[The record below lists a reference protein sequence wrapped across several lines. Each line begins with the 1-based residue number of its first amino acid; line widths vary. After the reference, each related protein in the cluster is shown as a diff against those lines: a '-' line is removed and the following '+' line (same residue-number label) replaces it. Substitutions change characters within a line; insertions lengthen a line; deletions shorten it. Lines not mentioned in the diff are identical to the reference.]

1 MGTVLTMFSE
11 KIETYL
17 EEIWGDNDLRE
28 LMSSFDKI
36 NLAFE
41 LLRYEEDLNMG
52 LNSYA
57 AIMRRTKLHPASIRS
72 ILKYWEYRKIILT
85 VQGDRKD
92 KKHPVLN
99 PKIKNKLAHLQP
111 LFEAVDWKTCSP
123 YIQSTIVYFGNL
135 TLSTIALFCA
145 SLMPAE
151 YSP

>member
-1 MGTVLTMFSE
+1 MYIKEIYRLIKNTDKTMFLE
-11 KIETYL
+11 KIETLL

-28 LMSSFDKI
+28 LLSSFDKI

-52 LNSYA
+52 LNAYA

-111 LFEAVDWKTCSP
+111 LFEAVD
-123 YIQSTIVYFGNL
+123 
-135 TLSTIALFCA
+135 
-145 SLMPAE
+145 
-151 YSP
+151 

>member
-1 MGTVLTMFSE
+1 MNTVKTMFSE

-72 ILKYWEYRKIILT
+72 ILKYWEYRKIIIT

-92 KKHPVLN
+92 KKHPVFSS
-99 PKIKNKLAHLQP
+99 KIKNKLALLKP
-111 LFEAVDWKTCSP
+111 LLDEVD
-123 YIQSTIVYFGNL
+123 
-135 TLSTIALFCA
+135 
-145 SLMPAE
+145 
-151 YSP
+151 

>member
-1 MGTVLTMFSE
+1 
-11 KIETYL
+11 
-17 EEIWGDNDLRE
+17 
-28 LMSSFDKI
+28 MSSFDKI

-111 LFEAVDWKTCSP
+111 LFKTVD
-123 YIQSTIVYFGNL
+123 
-135 TLSTIALFCA
+135 
-145 SLMPAE
+145 
-151 YSP
+151 

>member
-1 MGTVLTMFSE
+1 MGLKKFE
-11 KIETYL
+11 AGL
-17 EEIWGDNDLRE
+17 EEVWRDNDLRE
-28 LMSSFDKI
+28 ILSSFDKI

-41 LLRYEEDLNMG
+41 IFRYENDLSMG

-111 LFEAVDWKTCSP
+111 LFEAVD
-123 YIQSTIVYFGNL
+123 
-135 TLSTIALFCA
+135 
-145 SLMPAE
+145 
-151 YSP
+151 

>member
-1 MGTVLTMFSE
+1 MYLKEILGQKESQSIRTSAPMFSE

-17 EEIWGDNDLRE
+17 EEIWVDKDLRE
-28 LMSSFDKI
+28 ITSSFDKI

-72 ILKYWEYRKIILT
+72 ILKYWEYRKIIIT

-99 PKIKNKLAHLQP
+99 PKIKNKIARLQP
-111 LFEAVDWKTCSP
+111 LFEAVD
-123 YIQSTIVYFGNL
+123 
-135 TLSTIALFCA
+135 
-145 SLMPAE
+145 
-151 YSP
+151 

>member
-99 PKIKNKLAHLQP
+99 PKIKNKLAHLQT
-111 LFEAVDWKTCSP
+111 LFEAVD
-123 YIQSTIVYFGNL
+123 
-135 TLSTIALFCA
+135 
-145 SLMPAE
+145 
-151 YSP
+151 